1 METRNVRSLR
11 RTQANAISP
20 RINSNRRMGEFM
32 EKPKR
37 KNLNSSWVSNC
48 AASFLMMVGFTYE
61 SQALAWMG
69 YGDLD
74 LSFGQ
79 TGMVG
84 IDFGGQDGEVFGLG
98 LQRDGRIVLVG
109 SGRPSSNRLVDF
121 ALMRLQ
127 PNGSLDMS
135 FGVGGKVG
143 TSFTEYYGSV
153 AKAVAIQ
160 NDQKIVVAGYARNIA
175 YAHDTFA
182 LARYDSRGQLDP
194 GFGIGGKVLT
204 PIYPQTGAGVND
216 MANAVTVAS
225 DGKIIV
231 AGVTGTFLSDFAVA
245 RYHADGRLDTSFGGD
260 GTVVTDIGGQDS
272 ANAVIVQPDRKIL
285 VVGNGWTSGPD
296 ENFTLVRYNENGS
309 LDTSFGIG
317 GIVTTDFMGGA
328 DRAQGVA
335 LLPDGRIVVAGVGQV
350 SGGCFPN
357 PCERYGVAMAQYH
370 ANGALDSS
378 FGSGGGVL
386 YDFVTSTGVYAL
398 ARRADGKLVLG
409 GHHGNEE
416 FMIILAH
423 ANGSLDESF
432 LGTGAVLA
440 DFGSGADR
448 ANTIMVQPDGK
459 IIAAGRASDGLGSM
473 FGVMRL
479 EAPPLG
485 ANP

>member
-1 METRNVRSLR
+1 MGKSMKKMKRNHS
-11 RTQANAISP
+11 
-20 RINSNRRMGEFM
+20 NSRWSGAF
-32 EKPKR
+32 
-37 KNLNSSWVSNC
+37 
-48 AASFLMMVGFTYE
+48 AALFLSMAGLGHPTE
-61 SQALAWMG
+61 AAAWMG

-84 IDFGGQDGEVFGLG
+84 IDFGGGDGEVFGLG

-121 ALMRLQ
+121 ALMRLL
-127 PNGSLDMS
+127 PNGSLDSS
-135 FGVGGKVG
+135 FGNGGKVG
-143 TSFTEYYGSV
+143 TSFTDYYGSV

-204 PIYPQTGAGVND
+204 PIHPQTGAGVND
-216 MANAVTVAS
+216 MAQAVTVAP

-231 AGVTGTFLSDFAVA
+231 AGVTGTFLADFAVA
-245 RYHADGRLDTSFGGD
+245 RYHPDGRLDTSFGGD

-309 LDTSFGIG
+309 LDTSFGLE

-370 ANGALDSS
+370 ANGALDTS

-386 YDFVTSTGVYAL
+386 YDFVTSSGIYAL

-409 GHHGNEE
+409 GHHGNED

-423 ANGSLDESF
+423 SNGALDESF

-440 DFGSGADR
+440 GFGSGADR
-448 ANTIMVQPDGK
+448 ANAVLVQPDGK
-459 IIAAGRASDGLGSM
+459 IVAAGRASDGLGSK
-473 FGVMRL
+473 FGVIRL